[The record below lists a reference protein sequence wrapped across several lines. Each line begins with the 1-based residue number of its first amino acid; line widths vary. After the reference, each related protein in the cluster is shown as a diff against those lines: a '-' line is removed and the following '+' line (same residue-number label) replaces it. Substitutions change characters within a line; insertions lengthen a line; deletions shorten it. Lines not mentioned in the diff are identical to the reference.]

1 MPPAAAPQA
10 GYSFSLKLPQETR
23 MKMINQRCQFVENAK
38 HCKIRILFSDR
49 TEKEAL
55 VARRM
60 LAVFSLTSVFIFG
73 LGLGAL
79 AQEPSTQAPLTLTF
93 QDALARARA
102 NSVQFQSALTDQG
115 VAHQDTVQARAALLP
130 SVNYNTTYLYTQ
142 GGTQPTQ
149 PARFIAN
156 NAVHEY
162 LSQGDV
168 HLLVGYSQFADH
180 SRAGALEAVARAK
193 AEIAARGLVVTV
205 IQNFYGLIA
214 AQRKYATFQEAA
226 AEAERFLRLSQ
237 KLESGGEVA
246 HSDVIKAQLQ
256 DQDRRRDLREAT
268 LAMEKSRLDLA
279 VLIFPDFNENFTV
292 VDDGQLAPPLMS
304 FEEFTRAAEKKN
316 PELRT
321 ASASL
326 QAAGYDLSSAR
337 GGYFP
342 TLTLDYFYG
351 IDATHFATYTDGIHN
366 LGYAATATLSIPIW
380 NWGATHA
387 KVVQADLKKKQAQR
401 ELSLAQRKLLAD
413 MRSFYHEAQ
422 AAHDELELLKAS
434 AELAAESLRLTTLRY
449 QGGEATVLEVVDAQN
464 SLTTAR
470 TNYADG
476 DVRYHTAL
484 GNLQTLTGTM

>member
-1 MPPAAAPQA
+1 
-10 GYSFSLKLPQETR
+10 
-23 MKMINQRCQFVENAK
+23 
-38 HCKIRILFSDR
+38 
-49 TEKEAL
+49 
-55 VARRM
+55 VARRE
-60 LAVFSLTSVFIFG
+60 LVIVAVTSVFIFG
-73 LGLGAL
+73 SGLGAY

-93 QDALARARA
+93 QDALARART

-115 VAHQDTVQARAALLP
+115 LAHQDTVQTRAALLP
-130 SVNYNTTYLYTQ
+130 SVNFNTTYLYTQ
-142 GGTQPTQ
+142 GGTSSSTQ
-149 PARFIAN
+149 PVRFIAN

-168 HLLVGYSQFADH
+168 HLVVGYSQFADH

-205 IQNFYGLIA
+205 IQSFYGLIA
-214 AQRKYATFQEAA
+214 AQRKYATMQEAA

-256 DQDRRRDLREAT
+256 EQDRRRDLREAE

-279 VLIFPDFNENFTV
+279 VLIFPTLNENFTV
-292 VDDGQLAPPLMS
+292 VDDQLAAPLMS
-304 FEEFTRAAEKKN
+304 FEDFTRAAEAKN
-316 PELRT
+316 PDLR
-321 ASASL
+321 AANASL

-342 TLTLDYFYG
+342 TLTMEYFYG
-351 IDATHFATYTDGIHN
+351 IDAPHFATYSTIDGVRIHN
-366 LGYAATATLSIPIW
+366 LGYSASATLSIPIW

-387 KVVQADLKKKQAQR
+387 KVVQADLKRKQAQR
-401 ELSLAQRKLLAD
+401 ELFLTQRKLLAE
-413 MRSFYHEAQ
+413 MRSLYHEAQ
-422 AAHDELELLKAS
+422 AARDELELLKSS

-464 SLTTAR
+464 SLTQAR
-470 TNYADG
+470 SAYADG
-476 DVRYHTAL
+476 EVRYHTAL

>member
-1 MPPAAAPQA
+1 
-10 GYSFSLKLPQETR
+10 
-23 MKMINQRCQFVENAK
+23 MINHGSRFVENAK
-38 HCKIRILFSDR
+38 HHKIRILLSDR
-49 TEKEAL
+49 TKKEAL

-73 LGLGAL
+73 SGLGAF

-93 QDALARARA
+93 QDALKRARA

-214 AQRKYATFQEAA
+214 AQRKYATMQEAA
-226 AEAERFLRLSQ
+226 AEAARFLQLSQ
-237 KLESGGEVA
+237 KLENGGEVA

-256 DQDRRRDLREAT
+256 EQDRRRDLREAQ

-292 VDDGQLAPPLMS
+292 VDDSQLAPPLMS
-304 FEEFTRAAEKKN
+304 FEEFTRAAETKN
-316 PELRT
+316 PDLR
-321 ASASL
+321 AANASL

-342 TLTLDYFYG
+342 TLTMDYFYG
-351 IDATHFATYTDGIHN
+351 IDSAQFATYSNINGTRIHN
-366 LGYAATATLSIPIW
+366 LGYSAAATLSIPIW

-401 ELSLAQRKLLAD
+401 ELSLTQRKLLAQ
-413 MRSFYHEAQ
+413 MRSLYHEAQ
-422 AAHDELELLKAS
+422 AARDELELLKSS

-470 TNYADG
+470 TAYADG
-476 DVRYHTAL
+476 EVRYHTAL